1 MTGDS
6 DAKSTGPPAVAGA
19 LSMDA
24 AAREAG
30 NAAMPGHAR
39 SLDITGRTQTDEE
52 LRASE
57 QRLRI
62 LFEYAPD
69 AYSLHD
75 LQGRF
80 VDGNR
85 AAEELIG
92 FRREE
97 LIGKSLLESNLL
109 SQELRAKARLLLAQS
124 ARGEAAGPDEI
135 TLNRKDGSRRTVEVR
150 AFPIQV
156 RAQVLVL
163 AIGRDITE
171 RKRAEEELRQSR
183 EQLRALAGR
192 LQAVREEER
201 TLLAREIHDVL
212 AQELTLLK
220 LDCVWLRRR
229 LSQPVDEAGQR
240 ALKGETERMVEVI
253 DRAMESV
260 QRIATELRPVVLD
273 SLGLCAAIEWL
284 AKDFQ
289 ARTQIPCQ
297 AVVPDGSPALDR
309 DRSTA
314 LFRIFQEGLANVAR
328 HAAASRVQARLQ
340 WQPGEIVLTLRDNG
354 CGIPAAKLDDPRS
367 VGLRGMRER
376 ALLLGGFCQIS
387 GSPGQ
392 GTTIEARLPLPPN
405 QPQGSTA

>member
-1 MTGDS
+1 LAGD
-6 DAKSTGPPAVAGA
+6 
-19 LSMDA
+19 L
-24 AAREAG
+24 
-30 NAAMPGHAR
+30 R
-39 SLDITGRTQTDEE
+39 SLDITRRTRTEEE

-75 LQGRF
+75 LEGRF

-92 FRREE
+92 LRRED
-97 LIGKSLLESNLL
+97 LIGKSFLESNLL
-109 SQELRAKARLLLAQS
+109 SQELLAKARAMLAQT
-124 ARGEAAGPDEI
+124 ARGEASGPDEI
-135 TLNRKDGSRRTVEVR
+135 TLHGKDGDRRTLEVR
-150 AFPIQV
+150 AYPIHV
-156 RAQVLVL
+156 RAQVLAL
-163 AIGRDITE
+163 AIARDITG
-171 RKRAEEELRQSR
+171 RKRAEEDLRESR

-201 TLLAREIHDVL
+201 ARLAREIHDVV

-229 LSQPVDEAGQR
+229 LSRPLDEAGR
-240 ALKGETERMVEVI
+240 RGIEGETEKMVEAL

-284 AKDFQ
+284 ARDFQ
-289 ARTQIPCQ
+289 TRTQIACET
-297 AVVPDGSPALDR
+297 VVPDGPLVLER
-309 DRSTA
+309 DSSTA

-328 HAAASRVQARLQ
+328 HAAATRVQARLQ
-340 WQPGEIVLTLRDNG
+340 WQPGEVVLTLRDNG
-354 CGIPAAKLDDPRS
+354 CGIAPARLDDPHS

-376 ALLLGGFCQIS
+376 ALLLGGLCQIS

-392 GTTIEARLPLPPN
+392 GTTIEVRLPLPPN
-405 QPQGSTA
+405 QPQTNPT

>member
-1 MTGDS
+1 LAAPDNG
-6 DAKSTGPPAVAGA
+6 AGPGARAG
-19 LSMDA
+19 
-24 AAREAG
+24 
-30 NAAMPGHAR
+30 HFR
-39 SLDITGRTQTDEE
+39 SLDITRPARTEEE

-97 LIGKSLLESNLL
+97 LAGKSFLESNLL
-109 SQELRAKARLLLAQS
+109 SQDLLAKARALLAQS
-124 ARGEAAGPDEI
+124 ARGEASGPDEI
-135 TLNRKDGSRRTVEVR
+135 TLNRKDGSRRTLEVR
-150 AFPIQV
+150 AYPIQL

-163 AIGRDITE
+163 AIARDITE
-171 RKRAEEELRQSR
+171 RKRAEEELRKSR

-201 TLLAREIHDVL
+201 TRLAREIHDVL

-229 LSQPVDEAGQR
+229 LSRPLDEAGR
-240 ALKGETERMVEVI
+240 RGLMGETQKMVEVI

-289 ARTQIPCQ
+289 TRTQIACE
-297 AVVPDGSPALDR
+297 AVVPDGPLALDR

-328 HAAASRVQARLQ
+328 HAAATRVQARLLR
-340 WQPGEIVLTLRDNG
+340 QPGEIVLTLQDNG
-354 CGIPAAKLDDPRS
+354 CGIPPAKLEDPHS

-376 ALLLGGFCQIS
+376 ALLLGGLCQIS

-392 GTTIEARLPLPPN
+392 GTAIEVRLPLSPN
-405 QPQGSTA
+405 QPPRNTT

>member
-1 MTGDS
+1 
-6 DAKSTGPPAVAGA
+6 
-19 LSMDA
+19 MDA